1 MKQTIKL
8 RESELKRMIAESVR
22 RVLRESKESEI
33 QKKLYDF
40 FDEYNWCDSNA
51 SYTDVFEDDEIP
63 ETAAKEFGLPV
74 DYCIG
79 IYHQFLE
86 ENPGYWD
93 GLWEDD
99 EEDEEMDESFKRKI
113 NRIVS
118 ECLKRN
124 LR

>member
-1 MKQTIKL
+1 MLHIGANTCT
-8 RESELKRMIAESVR
+8 S
-22 RVLRESKESEI
+22 
-33 QKKLYDF
+33 
-40 FDEYNWCDSNA
+40 SNA
-51 SYTDVFEDDEIP
+51 YTEDDEIP

-93 GLWEDD
+93 GSWEDN

>member
-8 RESELKRMIAESVR
+8 RESELKRMISESVR
-22 RVLRESKESEI
+22 RVLRESKKSEI
-33 QKKLYDF
+33 HKKLYDF

-74 DYCIG
+74 DYCIR

-93 GLWEDD
+93 GSWED
-99 EEDEEMDESFKRKI
+99 DEEMDESFKRKI

-118 ECLKRN
+118 ESIRRN